1 MKMHTNDPLQTIENR
16 ESAVRSYSRD
26 FPVTFATAKDAVMRT
41 RDGAEYIDFFAG
53 AGALNYGHNNALLK
67 RALIDY
73 LEGDNITHSL
83 DLATEARADFLQRF
97 HAIVLAPRG
106 MDYRVMF
113 PGPTGTNCVEAALK
127 IARKV
132 TGRRT
137 IVSFTN
143 AYHGMT
149 LGALAATGNRGK
161 RGGAGTALPDV
172 VFAPFDGALGEEVDT
187 LDHLEAMLANTSSG
201 VDLPAAAIVETVQ
214 GEGGVHPAS
223 TAWLQRLQ
231 RICREH
237 GMLLIVD
244 DVQAGCGRTGTFF
257 SFEPAGLDPDLIC
270 LSKSIGG
277 YGTPLALTLIKPEH
291 DVFAPGEHNGTFRGH
306 NPAFVTG
313 AAALEAYWRDDAF
326 AESVR
331 AKAETVR
338 ERLEAIAA
346 AHPGLKAT
354 VRGRGLMQGLVLGA
368 PGAAEDVSHAAFARG
383 LILETAGAEDEV
395 AKLLPPL
402 TIDER
407 TLAAGLD
414 ILADAVAA
422 VARERGAAG
431 AAVYAA

>member
-1 MKMHTNDPLQTIENR
+1 MDTTDPLHSVETH

-41 RDGAEYIDFFAG
+41 RAGDAYIDFFAG

-73 LEGDNITHSL
+73 LEGDNVTHSL
-83 DLATEARADFLQRF
+83 DLVTEARARFLQRF
-97 HAIVLAPRG
+97 HDIVLAPRG

-132 TGRRT
+132 TGRRP

-172 VFAPFDGALGEEVDT
+172 VFAPLDGALGAGVDT

-223 TAWLQRLQ
+223 MGWLQRLQ
-231 RICREH
+231 RICRAH

-326 AESVR
+326 ERGVR
-331 AKAETVR
+331 AKAEIVR

-346 AHPGLKAT
+346 RHPGLKPS
-354 VRGRGLMQGLVLGA
+354 VRGRGLMQGLVLDV
-368 PGAAEDVSHAAFARG
+368 PGAAEAVSHAAFARG
-383 LILETAGAEDEV
+383 LILETAGARDEV

-402 TIDER
+402 TIDEA
-407 TLAAGLD
+407 TLSKGLD

-422 VARERGAAG
+422 VAREMGGAERS
-431 AAVYAA
+431 AAA